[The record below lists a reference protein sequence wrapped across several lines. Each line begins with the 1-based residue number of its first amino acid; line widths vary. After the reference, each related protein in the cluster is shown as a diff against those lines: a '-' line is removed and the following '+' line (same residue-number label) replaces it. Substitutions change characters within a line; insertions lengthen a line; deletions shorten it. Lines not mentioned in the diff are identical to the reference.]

1 MSMMEFDGHR
11 KLEFSAPR
19 EIRAV
24 QEGLLRKHLQY
35 LAAHSPYYRS
45 LFKAGSIDPAAVT
58 LDSLSTLPL
67 TDKTALGQH
76 NDEFLAVPRSAIVD
90 MVLSSGTTG
99 RPTTMM
105 YTESD
110 LRRLAYNEEISL
122 ESCGLTRDDIVLLT
136 CTMDRC
142 FIAGLAY
149 FSGVRSL
156 GAAAIRNGLSGFE
169 SHLDIIERLKPTAI
183 VGVPTFLLK
192 LGQFVKSRG
201 IDPHTTGIT
210 RLICIGE
217 PVRDRA
223 LQFLRVGES
232 LEAVWGARVYSTYA
246 SSETITSFCECTA
259 QQGGHLHPNLAV
271 VEIVN
276 DQGKLLPSGELGEV
290 VVTPL
295 SIEGMPLLRFK
306 TGDMS
311 FLIDA
316 PCSCGRQSSRL
327 GPIVGRKNHMIKFR
341 GTTLYPNSIYAV
353 LDSLPGISEYYVT
366 ATSDFD
372 LSDVV
377 KVTVALRDHSCT
389 AEMITDKL
397 QAHLRVRPEVVVA
410 GEEDVKNQVYAGNSR
425 KLTRFV
431 DKRKKL

>member
-11 KLEFSAPR
+11 KLEFASTA

-24 QEGLLRKHLQY
+24 QEGLLKKHLQY
-35 LAAHSPYYRS
+35 LAAHSPYYRE
-45 LFKAGSIDPAAVT
+45 LFKARSIDPAAIT
-58 LDSLSTLPL
+58 LDTLPALPL

-76 NDEFLAVPRSAIVD
+76 NEEFLAVPRSAIVD

-105 YTESD
+105 YTEND
-110 LRRLAYNEEISL
+110 LRRLAYNEELSL
-122 ESCGLTRDDIVLLT
+122 ASCGLTRDDIVLLT

-149 FSGVRSL
+149 FSGIRSL

-192 LGQFVKSRG
+192 LGQFLRSRD
-201 IDPHTTGIT
+201 IDPHTTGIS

-232 LEAVWGARVYSTYA
+232 LEAVWGAKVYSTYA
-246 SSETITSFCECTA
+246 SSETITSFCECAA

-271 VEIVN
+271 VEIVD
-276 DQGKLLPSGELGEV
+276 DQGKVLPSGELGEV

-306 TGDMS
+306 TGDMT
-311 FLIDA
+311 FLMDA
-316 PCSCGRQSSRL
+316 PCSCGRRSLRL

-353 LDSLPGISEYYVT
+353 LDALPGISEYYVT

-377 KVTVALRDHSCT
+377 KVTVALRDSSCT

-397 QAHLRVRPEVVVA
+397 QARLRVRPEVIVA
-410 GEEDVKNQVYAGNSR
+410 SEEDVKNQVFAGNSR
-425 KLTRFV
+425 KLIRFV

>member
-1 MSMMEFDGHR
+1 MTEFDGYR
-11 KLEFSAPR
+11 KLEFSALA
-19 EIRAV
+19 EIRTV
-24 QEGLLRKHLQY
+24 QEKLLRGHLQY
-35 LAAHSPYYRS
+35 VSDQSPYYRS
-45 LFKAGSIDPAAVT
+45 LFTARNIDPAAIT
-58 LDSLSTLPL
+58 LDSLQGLPL
-67 TDKTALGQH
+67 TDKAALGQH
-76 NDEFLAVPRSAIVD
+76 NEEFLAVPRSAIVD

-105 YTESD
+105 YTEND
-110 LRRLAYNEEISL
+110 LRRLAYNEELSL
-122 ESCGLTRDDIVLLT
+122 ESCGMTRDDIVLLT

-169 SHLDIIERLKPTAI
+169 SHLEIIDRLKPTAI

-192 LGQFVKSRG
+192 LGQFIKSRG
-201 IDPHTTGIT
+201 IDPHRTGIS

-223 LQFLRVGES
+223 LRFLRVGES
-232 LEAVWGARVYSTYA
+232 LEAVWGAKVYSTYA

-276 DQGKLLPSGELGEV
+276 DRGEVLPSGELGEV

-295 SIEGMPLLRFK
+295 AIEGMPLLRFK

-316 PCSCGRQSSRL
+316 PCSCGRRSPRL

-353 LDSLPGISEYYVT
+353 LDALPGISEYYVT

-377 KVTVALRDHSCT
+377 KVTVALRDHSLT
-389 AEMITDKL
+389 AEMITDTL
-397 QAHLRVRPEVVVA
+397 QAHLRVRPEVVLA
-410 GEEDVKNQVYAGNSR
+410 SEDDVKKQVFAGNSR
-425 KLTRFV
+425 KLIRFV

>member
-1 MSMMEFDGHR
+1 MMEFDSHR
-11 KLEFSAPR
+11 KLEFSQPR
-19 EIRAV
+19 EIRTV
-24 QEGLLRKHLQY
+24 QEGLLRKHLHY
-35 LAAHSPYYRS
+35 LFAHSPYYRS
-45 LFKAGSIDPAAVT
+45 LLQAKNVDPSAIT
-58 LDSLSTLPL
+58 LDTLHTLPL
-67 TDKTALGQH
+67 TDKTALGLH
-76 NDEFLAVPRSAIVD
+76 NEAFLAVPRSAIVD

-99 RPTTMM
+99 KPTTMM
-105 YTESD
+105 YTEND

-169 SHLDIIERLKPTAI
+169 SHLEIIERLKPTAI

-192 LGQFVKSRG
+192 LGQFVQSRG
-201 IDPHTTGIT
+201 IDPHRTGIT

-276 DQGKLLPSGELGEV
+276 EKGEVLPPGELGEV

-295 SIEGMPLLRFK
+295 AIEGMPLLRFK

-311 FLIDA
+311 FLVDA
-316 PCSCGRQSSRL
+316 PCSCGRQSPRL

-353 LDSLPGISEYYVT
+353 LDSFPGISEYYVT
-366 ATSDFD
+366 ATNDFD

-377 KVTVALRDHSCT
+377 TVTVALRDPSCT
-389 AEMITDKL
+389 AAMITEKL
-397 QAHLRVRPEVVVA
+397 QAHLRVRPEVIVA
-410 GEEDVKNQVYAGNSR
+410 SEEDVKSQVFAGNSR
-425 KLTRFV
+425 KLIRFV

>member
-1 MSMMEFDGHR
+1 MSVMEFDRNR
-11 KLEFSAPR
+11 KLEFSAPG

-24 QEGLLRKHLQY
+24 QEELLRKHLRY
-35 LAAHSPYYRS
+35 LSEHSPYYRA
-45 LFKAGSIDPAAVT
+45 LFKTKSIDPAAIT
-58 LDSLSTLPL
+58 LDSLQTLPL

-99 RPTTMM
+99 KPTTMM
-105 YTESD
+105 YTEND

-122 ESCGLTRDDIVLLT
+122 ESCGLTRDDVVLLT
-136 CTMDRC
+136 CTIDRC

-169 SHLDIIERLKPTAI
+169 SHLEIIERLKPTAI

-192 LGQFVKSRG
+192 LGQFLKSRD
-201 IDPHTTGIT
+201 IDPRATGIK

-217 PVRDRA
+217 PIRDRA

-232 LEAVWGARVYSTYA
+232 LEAVWGAKIYSTYA

-259 QQGGHLHPNLAV
+259 QQGGHLHPDLAV

-276 DQGKLLPSGELGEV
+276 DAGEVLPSGELGEV

-295 SIEGMPLLRFK
+295 EIEGIPLLRFK
-306 TGDMS
+306 TGDMG
-311 FLIDA
+311 FLIDK
-316 PCSCGRQSSRL
+316 PCACGRQSARL

-353 LDSLPGISEYYVT
+353 LDSMPGISEYFVT

-397 QAHLRVRPEVVVA
+397 QAYLRVRPEVVVA
-410 GEEDVKNQVYAGNSR
+410 SEESVKSQVYAGNAR
-425 KLTRFV
+425 KLIRFV